1 MSGTVDDDGERM
13 PNDDELEEPSTEKE
27 PAEAP
32 KDPADGDA
40 DADHRA
46 VGIGIVEGAVE
57 PDGGEEPADR
67 T

>member
-32 KDPADGDA
+32 KDPEGGEA

-46 VGIGIVEGAVE
+46 VGIGIVEGADDPGE
-57 PDGGEEPADR
+57 GEESADEG
-67 T
+67 